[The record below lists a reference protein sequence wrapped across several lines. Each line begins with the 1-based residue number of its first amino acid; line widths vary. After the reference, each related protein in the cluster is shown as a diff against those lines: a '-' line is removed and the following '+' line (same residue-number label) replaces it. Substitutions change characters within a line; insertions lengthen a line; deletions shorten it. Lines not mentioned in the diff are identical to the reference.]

1 MEELSLSLPEDVEL
15 QPVGT
20 VSSIIQQLGEH
31 MHVQRRLVR
40 AVNC

>member
-1 MEELSLSLPEDVEL
+1 MEELILSLPEDVDL

-20 VSSIIQQLGEH
+20 ISSIIQQLGKH
-31 MHVQRRLVR
+31 MHAQRRWVR